1 MNELENKNIYAPAL
15 APLGQPVGVVG
26 RAETGPPCFLGIGL
40 RVSNGDWK
48 VQWYKF
54 PVEEG
59 FVSFEDQVRDG
70 EPIVVGFSPL
80 QFDWFGTK
88 IKQEL
93 DDQVIPDWANPLKSH
108 KQNG

>member
-1 MNELENKNIYAPAL
+1 MENLENKNIYAPQL
-15 APLGQPVGVVG
+15 APLGQFFGVVG
-26 RAETGPPCFLGIGL
+26 KAETGPPCFIGIGL
-40 RVSNGDWK
+40 RVANGDWK

-59 FVSFEDQVRDG
+59 FVSFEDQARGD
-70 EPIVVGFSPL
+70 ELTVVGFTPL

-93 DDQVIPDWANPLKSH
+93 DSQVIPDWA
-108 KQNG
+108 